1 MEIMSLYLGTSG
13 YGDVYSN
20 NICILEN
27 SDLYELGNCDVNHL
41 DQMIPYFANNRYY
54 TKTGNISVHCGKY
67 HWTLEQFQA
76 RGFEIGTKVSRLVP
90 DDEVIRWGKE
100 LFNI

>member
-1 MEIMSLYLGTSG
+1 MYT
-13 YGDVYSN
+13 
-20 NICILEN
+20 
-27 SDLYELGNCDVNHL
+27 LGNCDPYHL
-41 DQMIPYFANNRYY
+41 DQMIPHLANNRYY
-54 TKTGNISVHCGKY
+54 TKTGNVSVPCGKY

-100 LFNI
+100 LFDI